1 MRRFFNI
8 YETHIGGEFRCADPA
23 CAPEGISLRLR
34 IVRGD
39 LEVRQLAP
47 VGNTSEADYF
57 RDAATEVMS
66 VLDPYVAIAARS
78 ETEPGRAKALAYR
91 LVASGHKDA
100 RWANNLLGNM
110 LLNEGR
116 IDEAIVQFE
125 AALKADPGFR
135 LARSNLGNALRLKGD
150 FAGAHTAYDAVH
162 RADPKD
168 VFAVT
173 GLARLAEAEQKPD
186 EAIALLL
193 AAAKADPLAG
203 NYFVEVARIENN
215 RANTEAAVRNWNLAL
230 QIEPDNAMALAQLS
244 YHYFSAG
251 QFIVSERL
259 YGLAAD
265 YRPTDALAVGEHAE
279 MLVLTEQYERALQ
292 RADQAVSLSPRTAKY
307 RIVRAR
313 ALTEIGR
320 NEDALADFRVA
331 QDVEP
336 HNADIPYYRGATYD
350 RMGRYDEAI
359 ADYRAVIARDPS
371 GTNAIIAQSY
381 IDIIEIK
388 KQAAA
393 TPPDTAASDAA
404 TAPGEQPQP
413 G

>member
-1 MRRFFNI
+1 M
-8 YETHIGGEFRCADPA
+8 
-23 CAPEGISLRLR
+23 
-34 IVRGD
+34 
-39 LEVRQLAP
+39 
-47 VGNTSEADYF
+47 
-57 RDAATEVMS
+57 
-66 VLDPYVAIAARS
+66 
-78 ETEPGRAKALAYR
+78 PG
-91 LVASGHKDA
+91 S
-100 RWANNLLGNM
+100 
-110 LLNEGR
+110 
-116 IDEAIVQFE
+116 
-125 AALKADPGFR
+125 PG
-135 LARSNLGNALRLKGD
+135 A
-150 FAGAHTAYDAVH
+150 
-162 RADPKD
+162 
-168 VFAVT
+168 
-173 GLARLAEAEQKPD
+173 
-186 EAIALLL
+186 
-193 AAAKADPLAG
+193 
-203 NYFVEVARIENN
+203 
-215 RANTEAAVRNWNLAL
+215 
-230 QIEPDNAMALAQLS
+230 
-244 YHYFSAG
+244 
-251 QFIVSERL
+251 
-259 YGLAAD
+259 
-265 YRPTDALAVGEHAE
+265 
-279 MLVLTEQYERALQ
+279 
-292 RADQAVSLSPRTAKY
+292 Y